1 MFGLLTKL
9 FGNGSFTEESTI
21 EILGQEFAKTLLSEK
36 QNLQLYDSFES
47 FFNKCHLAND
57 LFTFNDQRFYFSNEV
72 NSLPPFDTILKDQ
85 SEYKKNKGKKIEN
98 YFWNEKEVL
107 FKKENKALKQHKRI
121 SIYHQILTSAFNYF
135 PLEQKKKI

>member
-9 FGNGSFTEESTI
+9 FGNGSFTEESAI

-47 FFNKCHLAND
+47 FFNKCHLVND

-85 SEYKKNKGKKIEN
+85 SEYKKNKGKKSRII
-98 YFWNEKEVL
+98 FGTRRGCCL
-107 FKKENKALKQHKRI
+107 KKRTKH
-121 SIYHQILTSAFNYF
+121 
-135 PLEQKKKI
+135 